1 MATPGW
7 TATGQATAL
16 AWGAPG
22 DYPKA
27 TDPGPTNRGRNLFA
41 GGYQDATSTLTQTIG
56 LAQYGVA
63 IDARQVTFVLSAYL
77 GGYGTQEDNATVS
90 VTWLGATTELGFGRV
105 LGVTAAQRG
114 GVTGLLPREIAGS
127 VPWGPSRWW

>member
-1 MATPGW
+1 M
-7 TATGQATAL
+7 
-16 AWGAPG
+16 
-22 DYPKA
+22 
-27 TDPGPTNRGRNLFA
+27 
-41 GGYQDATSTLTQTIG
+41 LTQTIG

-114 GVTGLLPREIAGS
+114 GVTGARFRGRLREAF
-127 VPWGPSRWW
+127 PWGPSRWW